1 MYSQRPD
8 TASVIT
14 FKNPNHGQT
23 NVCQYFTTKPEFIF
37 NISCESMDINTH
49 VTAKWRNYN
58 DELEARAF
66 SAPSVSYNVNNEM
79 ILFFSFP

>member
-1 MYSQRPD
+1 M
-8 TASVIT
+8 
-14 FKNPNHGQT
+14 
-23 NVCQYFTTKPEFIF
+23 CQYFTTKPEFIF

-58 DELEARAF
+58 DELEAREF

-79 ILFFSFP
+79 LKHHILFFFLSIESHK